1 MGRKGL
7 PAGTKINQ
15 DSMRKSNEL
24 LQDNMPMKLDM
35 EVGSFSLPHPFKKDS
50 GVAMSRRLYG
60 AGELSEDLSL
70 CEDAH
75 FALKMKSASTTAMSS
90 SYIYLCVADGVGS
103 WRQFGIDPRAFS
115 HRYLDTILYLV
126 IIVVVI
132 DI

>member
-1 MGRKGL
+1 M

-15 DSMRKSNEL
+15 ESLLRRNEANSHGQVGSL
-24 LQDNMPMKLDM
+24 CVDM
-35 EVGSFSLPHPFKKDS
+35 EVGSYALPHPFKKES
-50 GVAMSRRLYG
+50 GVAMNRRLYG

-75 FALKMKSASTTAMSS
+75 FALKINSATTSSS

-115 HRYLDTILYLV
+115 HRLVYFIDTFNYKNK
-126 IIVVVI
+126 
-132 DI
+132 